1 MKRSKASTVLLY
13 ALLIILTIIMVFPLV
28 YSFFSSL
35 RTNEEIFRYIS
46 PLSVHTLIPVN
57 FTVEAYVRVFRDYGF
72 LQPIWNTLAVC
83 ILSVFFGCL
92 INSVAAMAF
101 AMMDFKG
108 KKLIYSVILITFMI
122 PFESISLPMY
132 RIAYKLNLLNTFA
145 GIVLPGLAS
154 GMILFLFVQF
164 FKDIP
169 KEILEAAIV
178 DGASLRH
185 LFFRI
190 IFPMSGAVFVT
201 SALMQFMGQWNSY
214 LWPLL
219 VAQSKSLRLIQ
230 TRLTDFNAEEGTEW
244 AAKYAAMVVSAIIPL
259 GLFLPLQK
267 YYVAGVTSG
276 SIKG

>member
-1 MKRSKASTVLLY
+1 MKRSGAKTAVLY
-13 ALLIILTIIMVFPLV
+13 ALLVLIAMVMVFPLI
-28 YSFFSSL
+28 YSFSSSL

-46 PLSVHTLIPVN
+46 PVSVHTIIPVHATFEN
-57 FTVEAYVRVFRDYGF
+57 YVRVFRDYGF

-83 ILSVFFGCL
+83 FLSVGFGCL

-132 RIAYKLNLLNTFA
+132 RITYHLHLLNTFT
-145 GIVLPGLAS
+145 GIILPGLAS
-154 GMILFLFVQF
+154 GMVLFLFVQF

-185 LFFRI
+185 LFFKI
-190 IFPMSGAVFVT
+190 ILPMSGAVLVT
-201 SALMQFMGQWNSY
+201 SALMQFIGQWNSY

-230 TRLTDFNAEEGTEW
+230 TRLTDFNTEEGTEW
-244 AAKYAAMVVSAIIPL
+244 AAKYAAIMVSAIIPL
-259 GLFLPLQK
+259 SLFLPLQK
-267 YYVAGVTSG
+267 YYIAGVTSG
-276 SIKG
+276 SVKG